1 MSLILIT
8 ALLQSPQR
16 LGHPALG
23 WIVPGAVFVVSF
35 VLTWMVY
42 RHFSQRPPE

>member
-1 MSLILIT
+1 VILL
-8 ALLQSPQR
+8 AAVER

-23 WIVPGAVFVVSF
+23 WIIPAVVFLLSF

-42 RHFSQRPPE
+42 RHFSQKPPE

>member
-1 MSLILIT
+1 MM
-8 ALLQSPQR
+8 LLVGAAQR

-23 WIVPGAVFVVSF
+23 WIIPGAIFVLSF

-42 RHFSQRPPE
+42 KHFSRRSLE

>member
-1 MSLILIT
+1 MM
-8 ALLQSPQR
+8 LLVATVQR

-23 WIVPGAVFVVSF
+23 WIVPGAIFVVSF

-42 RHFSQRPPE
+42 KHFSRKSPE

>member
-1 MSLILIT
+1 VTPAIL
-8 ALLQSPQR
+8 LLAESQR

-23 WIVPGAVFVVSF
+23 WVVPGAIFVASF

-42 RHFSQRPPE
+42 RHFSRKPPE

>member
-1 MSLILIT
+1 MM
-8 ALLQSPQR
+8 LLVAAAQR

-23 WIVPGAVFVVSF
+23 WIIPGAIFVVSF

-42 RHFSQRPPE
+42 RHFSRKLLE